1 MGKKKQRASQTS
13 KGLGSNV
20 SKWVCKA
27 IRRDVSSLVKLRRK
41 QEAFNKGKR
50 GMVTIPNPDKA
61 ATRERFIRV
70 EAKEVWKKSA
80 PFMMKYSDG

>member
-13 KGLGSNV
+13 KGLGINV

-50 GMVTIPNPDKA
+50 VMVTIPNPDKS

-70 EAKEVWKKSA
+70 DAREVWKKA
-80 PFMMKYSDG
+80 TTYMMKYSDG